1 MFAYKM
7 VTAKLDPIVKS
18 DLNIRLFRNVENVA
32 ELRKQ
37 IMTGQWQ
44 CCLVNPKFILDP
56 FQLVI
61 AANKALTSESRTTK
75 TIFTEILFNLSIS
88 KNITKSLQQFG
99 INDDC
104 KDLLVVTIVEGNG
117 ESGGVFSDIIGEEV
131 DLEMLEQISDL
142 TAIKKAYKIGSNEEK
157 STTLLDSIVSRIATK
172 DFISH

>member
-1 MFAYKM
+1 
-7 VTAKLDPIVKS
+7 VKS

-75 TIFTEILFNLSIS
+75 NHIHRNFV
-88 KNITKSLQQFG
+88 QFVY
-99 INDDC
+99 I
-104 KDLLVVTIVEGNG
+104 KEYYQ
-117 ESGGVFSDIIGEEV
+117 EFA
-131 DLEMLEQISDL
+131 
-142 TAIKKAYKIGSNEEK
+142 AIW
-157 STTLLDSIVSRIATK
+157 
-172 DFISH
+172 HQ